1 MLALSLPSLTL
12 QPSSPVLLLLL
23 LLMLLLT
30 LPAALIPYTMRQ
42 AYNREAEPRTHCCV
56 GALSLSIRMT
66 PRLCGQPRMN
76 ADKYGEER
84 QLTDYCNCTYA
95 RFDDDAHDCT
105 RERTLRVA
113 WGG

>member
-23 LLMLLLT
+23 LLI
-30 LPAALIPYTMRQ
+30 LPAALNPYTMRQ

-56 GALSLSIRMT
+56 GALSLLSIRMT

-84 QLTDYCNCTYA
+84 QLTDYCNSTYA

-105 RERTLRVA
+105 RETTLRVA